1 VSQPG
6 FPSAGD
12 YMEAVQSPRACF
24 AAPDLRRSEVFMDH
38 LGLPA
43 VHAGNF
49 AYVFRLGLPSGPVI
63 AARCFAR
70 FLGDRQRRYHLMSR
84 HLGDRRGRLAGF
96 AYEARGI
103 RVREAWYP
111 LLRMEWVDGAPL
123 NRHVERLLDNR
134 MALWRLSLEWRDLVW
149 SLERC
154 QIAHGDLQHGN
165 VLVDPASGGMR
176 LVDYDAMWVPAMRGL
191 EAAELGHPNYQHPGR
206 AKSDFGP
213 DLDRFSALV
222 VYTALRALAEEPDL
236 WGRYDTGENL
246 LFVAADFSQPQESA
260 LLAELRELPAP
271 LPDLARLVV
280 RCCEADLAGMPAL
293 PAFGWEPGESAARP
307 AGRAGP
313 AVGWPAVAGGPEG
326 PAAAAERARTSVR
339 EWIAEGPLAR
349 ARAAP
354 PRSRAWTGRARP
366 PLLDRLRA
374 LALRWLGSGGGGRRP
389 GP

>member
-1 VSQPG
+1 VSQPR

-12 YMEAVQSPRACF
+12 YVEAVQSPRACF
-24 AAPDLRRSEVFMDH
+24 AAPELRRSEAFTGH

-49 AYVFRLGLPSGPVI
+49 AYVFRLRLPGGPVI

-84 HLGDRRGRLAGF
+84 HLGHRRGRLAAFG
-96 AYEARGI
+96 YEPRGI
-103 RVREAWYP
+103 RVRDAWYP
-111 LLRMEWVDGAPL
+111 LLLMEWVDGAPL
-123 NRHVERLLDNR
+123 NRHVEGLLDDR

-149 SLERC
+149 SLERSE
-154 QIAHGDLQHGN
+154 IAHGDLQHGN
-165 VLVDPASGGMR
+165 VLVDPASGRMR
-176 LVDYDAMWVPAMRGL
+176 LVDPDAMWVPAMRGL

-206 AKSDFGP
+206 ARSDFGP

-236 WGRYDTGENL
+236 WERYDTGENL
-246 LFVAADFSQPQESA
+246 LFVAADFRRPRESS

-280 RCCEADLAGMPAL
+280 RCCEGDLAGMPAI
-293 PAFGWEPGESAARP
+293 PTFGWEPGEST
-307 AGRAGP
+307 
-313 AVGWPAVAGGPEG
+313 
-326 PAAAAERARTSVR
+326 AERPRTPLR
-339 EWIAEGPLAR
+339 DWIADRPLAR

-354 PRSRAWTGRARP
+354 AGSWARPGRGRP
-366 PLLDRLRA
+366 PLLERLRS
-374 LALRWLGSGGGGRRP
+374 LALRWLGSGAGGRPP